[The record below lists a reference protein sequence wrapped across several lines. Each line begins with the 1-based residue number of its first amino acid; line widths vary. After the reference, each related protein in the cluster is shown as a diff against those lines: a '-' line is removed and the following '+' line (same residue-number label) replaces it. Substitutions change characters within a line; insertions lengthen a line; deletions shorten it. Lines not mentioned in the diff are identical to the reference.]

1 MKKQSRIFALFTIF
15 IMFIGSVKAGY
26 AMEQDAVIPE
36 TDKMQVK
43 TPTDV
48 VSTKTSACAVKLEG
62 STLYTY
68 GTPVVIKKDSTD
80 GKTYVYDGS
89 GTDKL
94 LDTAVSSPT
103 IYGGGKNEAVNGD
116 VSITVEN
123 VNVGTIYGG
132 GYSDGSHEADVA
144 GNVSITIKGNANA
157 SKVYGGGFAEGK
169 KGNASASVSG
179 NTVINIP
186 AVPVSYHGNIYG
198 GGNAVASGSNNAFAD
213 VGASSIYVYGTTYSV
228 RGGGSASVTSGA
240 AGSARADVK
249 GTAQIRLKDVDV
261 REIYGAGYA
270 EGERCQAKTG
280 AVDIQVDGNEAM
292 IIRGG
297 GTASSGAA
305 ADVTGKVSICMENCW
320 NLYGYLYGGGN
331 ASDGGH
337 ANTGSVDINIDASV
351 TPVVK
356 DKWERWVAHASY
368 GGGEASGSGSQA
380 DVNGDINMTINGGE
394 ITGNIYGGGE
404 ASTGGSARAG
414 DVEVTLND
422 IKGYFCSGMGE
433 SGEQCYPTVFA
444 AGSSDKSEGSI
455 VEPKSIEVRLT
466 NSTAEN
472 LWGGIVDS
480 SGNPGASSGVSN
492 LTLKNS
498 KVTRTVTC
506 FDSITLNKALDITA
520 FLGKKD
526 GVPTQLIDNGIKSG
540 EVIVSCG
547 DRDSKEGWFSLKNGE
562 LEYEVTDTASVWKI
576 KTAPGPVKDLEVK
589 NGGSDAKM
597 TVTVKDSAKITESLL
612 TEEDKQDIEDGN
624 TIGFELH
631 SGEVTALAEPVRQA
645 VESAMTENQT
655 LASSLDLQLFK
666 VRNGSEA
673 AVTETSAPLQL
684 SITIAEEFLNNDS
697 GKVREFSI
705 VRVHELSDGTFAVDV
720 LKDMDDIYNK
730 ITIKTD
736 RFSVYSLIY
745 EDKQRTGKKDNHD
758 NNFDIG
764 KEDNNNNENGGYK
777 NNEEIEGSGQG
788 SKNVGPDNV
797 TIRNRTVTQKTKGA
811 ETGDREL
818 LLLYSL
824 ICAGALLIVMAGIRN
839 IKKRY

>member
-1 MKKQSRIFALFTIF
+1 MKRQCRIFALFTAF
-15 IMFIGSVKAGY
+15 IMIVSLMQTGY
-26 AMEQDAVIPE
+26 AMEQKAVLPE
-36 TDKMQVK
+36 AEKGLVK
-43 TPTDV
+43 TATDV
-48 VSTKTSACAVKLEG
+48 LSTKESDSPVKLEG

-68 GTPVVIKKDSTD
+68 GTPVVIKKDSAD
-80 GKTYVYDGS
+80 GKAYVYDGS

-103 IYGGGKNEAVNGD
+103 IYGGGKNETVTGD
-116 VSITVEN
+116 VSITVES

-132 GYSDGSHEADVA
+132 GCSDGSHEADVD
-144 GNVSITIKGNANA
+144 GNVSITIKGSADA
-157 SKVYGGGFAEGK
+157 FKVYGGGCAKSE
-169 KGNASASVSG
+169 KGDASASVTG
-179 NTVINIP
+179 KAVINIP
-186 AVPVSYHGNIYG
+186 AVPIRYHNNIYG
-198 GGNAVASGSNNAFAD
+198 GGTATAYGNNNACAD
-213 VGASSIYVYGTTYSV
+213 VGAVSIYVNGSLYSV
-228 RGGGSASVTSGA
+228 RGGGTANIAAGA
-240 AGSARADVK
+240 TGSARADVK

-351 TPVVK
+351 TPVTK
-356 DKWERWVAHASY
+356 QWERWVAHASY

-380 DVNGDINMTINGGE
+380 DVSGDINMKINGGE

-414 DVEVTLND
+414 DVKVTLND

-455 VEPKSIEVRLT
+455 VEPKSIEVCLT

-547 DRDSKEGWFSLKNGE
+547 DRDSEEGWFSLKNGE

-576 KTAPGPVKDLEVK
+576 KTAPGPVKDLEV
-589 NGGSDAKM
+589 NNDGSDAKM
-597 TVTVKDSAKITESLL
+597 TVTVKDSAKITEALL

-631 SGEVTALAEPVRQA
+631 SSEVTALAKPVRQA
-645 VESAMTENQT
+645 VESAMTENQI

-684 SITIAEEFLNNDS
+684 SINIAEEFLNNDS

-705 VRVHELSDGTFAVDV
+705 VRVHELSDGTFAADV

-736 RFSVYSLIY
+736 KFSVYSLIY
-745 EDKQRTGKKDNHD
+745 EDKQRIGEKDSDD
-758 NNFDIG
+758 NNLDIG
-764 KEDNNNNENGGYK
+764 KEDNNSNGNGGYK
-777 NNEEIEGSGQG
+777 NNEEIAGSGQG

-824 ICAGALLIVMAGIRN
+824 ICAGALLIVMADIRN
-839 IKKRY
+839 IKKCY